1 MDHSTRAHGE
11 GVQHLGV
18 PVDDLEKSIA
28 EYQKL
33 SYSAWGQQQKYC

>member
-18 PVDDLEKSIA
+18 PVDHLEKSIA